1 MNIPH
6 SRRFIS
12 FLTAIALSI
21 ILSACADS
29 NTPTDEIDTTEAQL
43 RAHYE
48 ALVLALRTEL
58 SDLRGDAY
66 ITNATLQNR
75 VDALEAVLE
84 SLGAN
89 KPPVEEETKV
99 VPETVV
105 ETKAETKP
113 IIETE
118 PATEPVTEPITEPA
132 TEPETM
138 AETIAETMVEILT
151 ETETKPEGNHE
162 PETKVESDG
171 KDEIGDKVE
180 IEIETTH
187 PFQDAITD
195 HQYLY
200 TISNGKATIIGFL
213 YDSTLILDG
222 HLAVPA
228 TLGGYP
234 VTSIADNAFAGLP
247 VTYVMLPSTLTH
259 IGWFAFSGCLE
270 LHVLAVP
277 DTVSRI
283 DYGAFES
290 CPNLTV
296 YCPRGS
302 YTARYTAACAVPYV
316 ET

>member
-1 MNIPH
+1 MHIPH
-6 SRRFIS
+6 FRRILS
-12 FLTAIALSI
+12 FATAVTLSLA
-21 ILSACADS
+21 LSACSDS
-29 NTPTDEIDTTEAQL
+29 NTHPEEIDTTEAQL

-48 ALVLALRTEL
+48 ALVLALQTEL

-66 ITNATLQNR
+66 ITNTTLQNR

-99 VPETVV
+99 VTETVPEAQT
-105 ETKAETKP
+105 ETDPATEPQTETQTEA
-113 IIETE
+113 ETE
-118 PATEPVTEPITEPA
+118 PQTEPVTEPQ
-132 TEPETM
+132 
-138 AETIAETMVEILT
+138 AETETKVET
-151 ETETKPEGNHE
+151 ETETTHLLQ
-162 PETKVESDG
+162 DG
-171 KDEIGDKVE
+171 ASER
-180 IEIETTH
+180 
-187 PFQDAITD
+187 
-195 HQYLY
+195 QYLY
-200 TISNGKATIIGFL
+200 TVSNGKATIIGYL
-213 YDSTLILDG
+213 YDSTLTLDG

>member
-1 MNIPH
+1 MHIPH
-6 SRRFIS
+6 FRRILS
-12 FLTAIALSI
+12 FATAVTLSLA
-21 ILSACADS
+21 LSACSES
-29 NTPTDEIDTTEAQL
+29 NTQPEEIDTTEAQL

-48 ALVLALRTEL
+48 ALVLALQTEL

-66 ITNATLQNR
+66 ITNTTLQNR

-89 KPPVEEETKV
+89 KPPLEEETKF

-113 IIETE
+113 IE
-118 PATEPVTEPITEPA
+118 TEPVTEPVTEPA
-132 TEPETM
+132 TEPETTVETK
-138 AETIAETMVEILT
+138 AETQTET
-151 ETETKPEGNHE
+151 ETETKSEIEPD
-162 PETKVESDG
+162 PETKVE
-171 KDEIGDKVE
+171 GDDHLE
-180 IEIETTH
+180 IELETTH
-187 PFQDAITD
+187 PFQDAISD
-195 HQYLY
+195 RQYLY
-200 TISNGKATIIGFL
+200 TVSNGKATIIGFL

>member
-1 MNIPH
+1 MHIPH
-6 SRRFIS
+6 FRRILSFATAVTIS
-12 FLTAIALSI
+12 LA
-21 ILSACADS
+21 LSACSES
-29 NTPTDEIDTTEAQL
+29 NTHTEEIDTTEAQL

-48 ALVLALRTEL
+48 ALVLALQTEL

-66 ITNATLQNR
+66 IPNTTLQNR

-99 VPETVV
+99 VTETVPETQT
-105 ETKAETKP
+105 ETDPATEPQTETQTEA
-113 IIETE
+113 ETE
-118 PATEPVTEPITEPA
+118 PQTEPVTEPQTETQPQ
-132 TEPETM
+132 TETR
-138 AETIAETMVEILT
+138 VEV
-151 ETETKPEGNHE
+151 ETET
-162 PETKVESDG
+162 
-171 KDEIGDKVE
+171 
-180 IEIETTH
+180 TH
-187 PFQDAITD
+187 LLQDAASER
-195 HQYLY
+195 QYLY
-200 TISNGKATIIGFL
+200 TVSNGKATIIGYL
-213 YDSTLILDG
+213 YDSTLTLDG

-283 DYGAFES
+283 DYGAFEN